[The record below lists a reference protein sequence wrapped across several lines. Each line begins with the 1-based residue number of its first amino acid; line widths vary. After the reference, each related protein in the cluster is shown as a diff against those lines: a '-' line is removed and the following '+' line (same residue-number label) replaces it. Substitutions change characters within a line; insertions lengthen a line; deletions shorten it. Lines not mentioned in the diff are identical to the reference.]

1 MPRVFI
7 FHIALTLSVAM
18 VNENGRQYSLK
29 CRKCHFV
36 PHFGGFTDCFQ
47 KLDISTAK
55 YQKDISIF
63 LYLVIIYHPFKY
75 RVGICLCSMLA
86 GLLNLQIS
94 AQNDILSILAYIG
107 GHFL

>member
-1 MPRVFI
+1 MPQVFI

-18 VNENGRQYSLK
+18 VNENGRKYRLK

-36 PHFGGFTDCFQ
+36 PHFGVFYRQCFQ

-63 LYLVIIYHPFKY
+63 LYQVLSFIIHLNIVLVFA
-75 RVGICLCSMLA
+75 CALC
-86 GLLNLQIS
+86 
-94 AQNDILSILAYIG
+94 
-107 GHFL
+107 